1 MSYLYMKDFAGVF
14 LMLLLVMAG
23 ILAFVFLSELLGFV
37 GMAILEIII
46 VVGIILLA
54 IRLIKPRP

>member
-1 MSYLYMKDFAGVF
+1 MKDFVGVF

-23 ILAFVFLSELLGFV
+23 ILVFVFLSDILGFT
-37 GMAILEIII
+37 GMALLEIII

-54 IRLIKPRP
+54 IRYIKPRP

>member
-1 MSYLYMKDFAGVF
+1 MRDFGAVF

-23 ILAFVFLSELLGFV
+23 VLTFNFLSDIPGFA

-46 VVGIILLA
+46 AAGIILPA
-54 IRLIKPRP
+54 IRFVKPRP

>member
-1 MSYLYMKDFAGVF
+1 MKDFAGVF